1 MQSEELAETFC
12 IKLNAR
18 FMPTINVDLQE
29 KLVNRQ
35 FGTVKHIVLNSQNNV
50 SKIYIKFVKQTSIAN
65 EA

>member
-18 FMPTINVDLQE
+18 VMPTINVDLQE

-50 SKIYIKFVKQTSIAN
+50 SSKQALQMKPK
-65 EA
+65 EDE

>member
-50 SKIYIKFVKQTSIAN
+50 SSKQALQMKPK
-65 EA
+65 EDE